1 MALKDYRWTID
12 GESTFADL
20 TLNDI
25 TVRVR
30 AVNYNAETRVADVEV
45 LAREGEGK
53 FEHSRT
59 FSYTLEGDDESLS
72 AKNVQTFIDAVFSN
86 ANREK

>member
-1 MALKDYRWTID
+1 MALKDYRWTIE

-20 TLNDI
+20 TLNNI
-25 TVRVR
+25 TMRVR
-30 AVNYNAETRVADVEV
+30 SVNYNAETRVAQIEV

-59 FSYTLEGDDESLS
+59 FSYELGGDDESLS
-72 AKNVQTFIDAVFSN
+72 AENVQAFIDAVFSG
-86 ANREK
+86 ANRAK